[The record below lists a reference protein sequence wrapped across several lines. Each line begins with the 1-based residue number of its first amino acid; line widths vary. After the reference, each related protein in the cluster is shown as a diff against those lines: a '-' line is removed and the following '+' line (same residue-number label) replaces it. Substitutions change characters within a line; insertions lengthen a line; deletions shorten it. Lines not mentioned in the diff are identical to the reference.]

1 MKHMDPLRA
10 NPSRPAWTSDEMD
23 SLIPP
28 TAEAPY
34 FDEALDAWVLSRHV
48 DVLAAFR
55 CSALVVT
62 GPRSN
67 VIPGAA
73 QEAAMTRVR
82 AETRWALSSN
92 QLKLWRNTLL
102 PCVQTLAAALPDGL
116 PVDLLRNYAQPACLQ
131 AAALVTGIDAE
142 RAAALRKAARVVSAS
157 AAEPFDRILRGRAK
171 LANTRL
177 CKSFHSPCETLRDSG
192 FVALAHTMPHLLANA
207 WYALLQHPHEWRLL
221 HTQPGLVAQAV
232 EELLRFAGLTRVLF
246 RRAVEDVALNG
257 ALVRKGDRVVLRII
271 AANRDPARF
280 QCPHQVNVAVYDG
293 GQLALGA
300 GLHAC
305 VGASLIRMIA
315 VLLTRTL
322 AEQFSEAAFSGP
334 VRWQGGSGFRSPT
347 SLPVR
352 LTRA

>member
-1 MKHMDPLRA
+1 MNSPL
-10 NPSRPAWTSDEMD
+10 
-23 SLIPP
+23 PP
-28 TAEAPY
+28 VPEAPY
-34 FDEALDAWVLSRHV
+34 FDQALNAWVLSRHE

-73 QEAAMTRVR
+73 QEAAMARMR
-82 AETRWALSSN
+82 AETREALSPAR
-92 QLKLWRNTLL
+92 LKLWRNTLS
-102 PCVQTLAAALPDGL
+102 PSVHTLAATLPNGL
-116 PVDLLRNYAQPACLQ
+116 PTDLLSNYARPACLQ
-131 AAALVTGIDAE
+131 AAAMVTGIDPE
-142 RAAALRKAARVVSAS
+142 GAAALWKTARVVSAS
-157 AAEPFDRILRGRAK
+157 AAEPFDPVLRGRAK
-171 LANTRL
+171 LANARL
-177 CKSFHSPCETLRDSG
+177 RKSFHSPCETLQDSG

-207 WYALLQHPHEWRLL
+207 WYALLRHPREWRLL
-221 HTQPGLVAQAV
+221 HMQPGLVAQAV

-246 RRAVEDVALNG
+246 RRAVTDVTLNG
-257 ALVRKGDRVVLRII
+257 ASVREGDRLVLRII
-271 AANRDPARF
+271 AANRDVARF

-315 VLLTRTL
+315 ILLTRTL
-322 AEQFSEAAFSGP
+322 VEQFSEAAFSGP